1 MLLNFLKNYNGV
13 DLNQSEILIA
23 NFFSAPQVLLELFV
37 YLNISEISKQKSD
50 NFLKTLLVSIL
61 CGVMFFFIKNH
72 SIFSHS
78 INTRF
83 TNTVL

>member
-61 CGVMFFFIKNH
+61 CGVMFFFY
-72 SIFSHS
+72 
-78 INTRF
+78 
-83 TNTVL
+83 